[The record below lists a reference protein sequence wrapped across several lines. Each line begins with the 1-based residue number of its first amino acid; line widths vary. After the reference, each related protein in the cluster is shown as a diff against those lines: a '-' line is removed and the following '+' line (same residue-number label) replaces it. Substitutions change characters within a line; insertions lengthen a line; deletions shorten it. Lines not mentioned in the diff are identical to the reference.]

1 MSGCSGH
8 EGETVTPRLSSSSR
22 AALRA
27 SRAAARSQGRHMRR
41 ASREAALTTLCF
53 VGLLSP
59 QRPDAPTPSVSR
71 HATRKAVAKRY
82 STSVRTARASKK
94 VERVWKELH
103 MQWQLAAP
111 AASRASPRQP
121 QVPLQR
127 QGSQPRAVY
136 CMNGVL
142 LGAFILNAVVTYT
155 YGVHGSFGET
165 AASQLEAFPTLV
177 TPAAW
182 SFSIWAVIF
191 VGEGAFAL
199 VQLCTRRFN
208 FADKEEVRTIAPWF
222 LSVCVCQAL
231 WTVAIAQPLSSEGQS
246 TWYVWLSL
254 GLMLALWASLYGPP
268 APHRTDRPADPMPSR
283 PDSEP
288 ASPASPLPRHAPC
301 SLTHIWLLRVAA
313 LMWLQAGIYSDA
325 PRPSWSRW
333 ALFHLPFQLHA
344 AWATAALVVNV
355 NVVLVADAARAARG
369 DLALFA
375 AVLSLVRRPAHTRQP
390 LTTAPDCLWALP
402 LAPGPEPWRAVA
414 RGPLPP
420 TPTATPTH
428 PHPVRRGTPPPQT
441 PTPSRPPPSLFRQKA
456 NVE

>member
-1 MSGCSGH
+1 M
-8 EGETVTPRLSSSSR
+8 EWKLERSS
-22 AALRA
+22 
-27 SRAAARSQGRHMRR
+27 
-41 ASREAALTTLCF
+41 
-53 VGLLSP
+53 
-59 QRPDAPTPSVSR
+59 
-71 HATRKAVAKRY
+71 
-82 STSVRTARASKK
+82 
-94 VERVWKELH
+94 
-103 MQWQLAAP
+103 
-111 AASRASPRQP
+111 ASRASPSPPQP
-121 QVPLQR
+121 HMVR
-127 QGSQPRAVY
+127 QGSQAGAMY

-142 LGAFILNAVVTYT
+142 LVAFVMNAIVTYT

-191 VGEGAFAL
+191 VGEGAFAA

-231 WTVAIAQPLSSEGQS
+231 WTVAIAQPLSAEGQS

-254 GLMLALWASLYGPP
+254 GLMFALWASLY
-268 APHRTDRPADPMPSR
+268 
-283 PDSEP
+283 
-288 ASPASPLPRHAPC
+288 
-301 SLTHIWLLRVAA
+301 A

-375 AVLSLVRRPAHTRQP
+375 AVLSLVALLVAGVNGPPFSIAP
-390 LTTAPDCLWALP
+390 PVPPVFTAVLAWACLGVGANLAGAGEAGAANGASEVVRLGLSEVSFCLAAAL
-402 LAPGPEPWRAVA
+402 LLRFAQTA
-414 RGPLPP
+414 RGIYSWQAAWAAEEAEEDL
-420 TPTATPTH
+420 
-428 PHPVRRGTPPPQT
+428 V
-441 PTPSRPPPSLFRQKA
+441 
-456 NVE
+456 

>member
-1 MSGCSGH
+1 
-8 EGETVTPRLSSSSR
+8 
-22 AALRA
+22 
-27 SRAAARSQGRHMRR
+27 MRR
-41 ASREAALTTLCF
+41 ASREAAHDAGFGWPAFTPAPRRTHPL
-53 VGLLSP
+53 GLAAC
-59 QRPDAPTPSVSR
+59 DAEGR
-71 HATRKAVAKRY
+71 GKAVRGTPRRY
-82 STSVRTARASKK
+82 APPRASKK

-268 APHRTDRPADPMPSR
+268 APHRTDRPADPMPADPIASLPRRPLLSLATLPVLSR
-283 PDSEP
+283 TSGSYAWQRSCGCRPASTPTRRDRAGVVGRCSTSPSSCTQPGRRPRSSSTLTSCWSRTRHARRAATSPSSLPSCRWCAAPPTP
-288 ASPASPLPRHAPC
+288 ASP
-301 SLTHIWLLRVAA
+301 
-313 LMWLQAGIYSDA
+313 
-325 PRPSWSRW
+325 
-333 ALFHLPFQLHA
+333 
-344 AWATAALVVNV
+344 
-355 NVVLVADAARAARG
+355 
-369 DLALFA
+369 
-375 AVLSLVRRPAHTRQP
+375 
-390 LTTAPDCLWALP
+390 
-402 LAPGPEPWRAVA
+402 
-414 RGPLPP
+414 
-420 TPTATPTH
+420 
-428 PHPVRRGTPPPQT
+428 
-441 PTPSRPPPSLFRQKA
+441 
-456 NVE
+456 